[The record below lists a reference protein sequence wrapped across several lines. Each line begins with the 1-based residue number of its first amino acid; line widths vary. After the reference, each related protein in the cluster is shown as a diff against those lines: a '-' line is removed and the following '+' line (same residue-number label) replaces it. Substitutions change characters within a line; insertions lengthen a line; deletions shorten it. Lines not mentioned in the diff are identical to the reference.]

1 MIRKLWALAHNTF
14 REAVRDRILYSI
26 LFFAVGV
33 IALSLVTQEITV
45 GDRDKVV
52 RSVGLG
58 AVAAFGSIMS
68 MFLGISLV
76 WGEVEK
82 KTVYTILSKPISR
95 WMFVLGKY
103 LGMMM
108 TLSVVVAIMGL
119 VYTVL
124 LSAQQTFPPA
134 IVYVSMGLLMVELML
149 LTSWATLFSTYSA
162 PTTAAGFTLA
172 VFVIGHLADDI
183 WLYGSQLESPAAR
196 AIARALYWVLPNFE
210 MFNIRAQA
218 VHEMAIPWP
227 VVVGGL
233 GYGLMYSA
241 GVLCCAMWVFE
252 RRDLK

>member
-1 MIRKLWALAHNTF
+1 VRRVWALAYNTF
-14 REAVRDRILYSI
+14 REAVRDRVLYSI

-33 IALSLVTQEITV
+33 IALSLLMVEITV

-52 RSVGLG
+52 RSVALG
-58 AVAAFGSIMS
+58 SVAAFGSIIS

-108 TLSVVVAIMGL
+108 TLGVVVGIMLG
-119 VYTVL
+119 VYTL
-124 LSAQQTFPPA
+124 LLTVQQTFPPP
-134 IVYVSMGLLMVELML
+134 IVYVSMAMLMVELML

-162 PTTAAGFTLA
+162 PTTSAAFTLA

-183 WLYGSQLESPAAR
+183 WLYGNQLDNPAAVSV
-196 AIARALYWVLPNFE
+196 ARVLYWVLPNFE
-210 MFNIRAQA
+210 MFNLRSHA
-218 VHEMAIPWP
+218 VHEMAIPWDQ
-227 VVVGGL
+227 VWGATAYGVCYTAAVLGL
-233 GYGLMYSA
+233 
-241 GVLCCAMWVFE
+241 AMLVFE